1 MKKKVFAI
9 ICAAMLACGAA
20 GCGSGAAE
28 DDHSGHDH
36 AQEEQHVETEP
47 ETIVSDYDPRE
58 GASEEALKA
67 LDYLEAL
74 PEEIPQ
80 ENAAA
85 EGFFTIV
92 DGEVTSGQEVWDNFM
107 TAVEKGEE
115 ASVVV
120 CQYSM
125 NGGAILDHILY
136 RADGIFEVVSDT
148 TRDGYERENG
158 IYQRVQE
165 FEALKVFED
174 FSLQEGGSSYTIC
187 VLSNEAD
194 LDADTFRTYW
204 KEMSTEAHQTYLL
217 FVI

>member
-1 MKKKVFAI
+1 MKKKFLTIFCTV
-9 ICAAMLACGAA
+9 MLACGAA
-20 GCGSGAAE
+20 ACGGGAKE
-28 DDHSGHDH
+28 DASVDHSGHDH
-36 AQEEQHVETEP
+36 AQEERVETE
-47 ETIVSDYDPRE
+47 TAVSDYDPKE
-58 GASEEALKA
+58 GASSQALEM
-67 LDYLEAL
+67 LDYLEEL
-74 PEEIPQ
+74 PEEIPL
-80 ENAAA
+80 EKAEA
-85 EGFFTIV
+85 EGFFTIA
-92 DGEVTSGQEVWDNFM
+92 DGKVTNGQDAWDNFM
-107 TAVEKGEE
+107 AAAEKGEE

-125 NGGAILDHILY
+125 NGGAVLDYILH
-136 RADGIFEVVSDT
+136 RADGIYEVVSDT